1 MAVYAIGDIQGCG
14 TEFEGLLA
22 RLDFD
27 PRVDQ
32 LWVAGDLVNRGP
44 RSLHVLRRIRNLGEA
59 ARVVLGNHDI
69 HLLGLAHGRITARP
83 SDTVGELLDAPDG
96 RELVAWLRR
105 QPLVYRDQ
113 AAGWTMVHAALHPH
127 WDPEEAGRRAEAV
140 ETTLRGPWGPDLA
153 AALSRKD
160 LPTREPD
167 PTNEWEWLRFTAA
180 VLTRTRFCTPD
191 GEFAWGGTTPAEP
204 RFRAWYTHE
213 ERASRGAPIV
223 YGHWAADGLTQTED
237 ILGLDSGCVWGGA
250 LSAARLDRQP
260 VTIWQWDCPGY
271 LSPDT

>member
-27 PRVDQ
+27 PRMDQ

-44 RSLHVLRRIRNLGEA
+44 RSLHVLRRIRNLGDA

-113 AAGWTMVHAALHPH
+113 AAGWTMVHAALHPR

-140 ETTLRGPWGPDLA
+140 EATLRGPWGPELA
-153 AALSRKD
+153 GALARKD
-160 LPTREPD
+160 LPTLEPD
-167 PTNEWEWLRFTAA
+167 PADEWEWLRFTAA
-180 VLTRTRFCTPD
+180 VLTRTRFCTAD
-191 GEFAWGGTTPAEP
+191 GEFAWGGTAPAEP
-204 RFRAWYTHE
+204 RFRAWYAHE
-213 ERASRGAPIV
+213 GRASRGHPIV
-223 YGHWAADGLTQTED
+223 YGHWAADGLTQTAD
-237 ILGLDSGCVWGGA
+237 TLGLDSGCVWGGA
-250 LSAARLDRQP
+250 LSAARLDSQP
-260 VTIWQWDCPGY
+260 VAIWQWDCPGY
-271 LSPDT
+271 LTPDR